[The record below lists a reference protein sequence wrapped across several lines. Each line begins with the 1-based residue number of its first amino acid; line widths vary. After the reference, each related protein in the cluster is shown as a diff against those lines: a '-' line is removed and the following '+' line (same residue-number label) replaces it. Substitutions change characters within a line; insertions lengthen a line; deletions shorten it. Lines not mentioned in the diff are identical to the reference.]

1 MPLPKPEK
9 RAHIQTREISVY
21 AFRREDGQ
29 WNSEGQLKDSAAID
43 IPNVFNKR
51 VPAKTTI
58 HDMKIRSTL
67 DMESHPYAICPLVLP
82 SFKKLK
88 AEAIAP
94 GWNSKLKRVL
104 GGVKGCIHI
113 VDLLW
118 PMGTIGFKTVQREA
132 ITKSTSKTKQTDFSP
147 NQGNSCQALS
157 STGPIVKK
165 QQPDLY
171 RGK

>member
-82 SFKKLK
+82 SFKKLR

-118 PMGTIGFKTVQREA
+118 PMGTIGFKEKLLRKARLKQNKRIFHPTKA
-132 ITKSTSKTKQTDFSP
+132 I
-147 NQGNSCQALS
+147 AARR
-157 STGPIVKK
+157 
-165 QQPDLY
+165 Y
-171 RGK
+171 RVPVPS